1 MQFQTDGE
9 ITGKTKLGPGIS
21 LAKFLGGYG
30 DPETLN
36 HITDD
41 IERLRI
47 ARNLYLHAELMKS
60 VNSYLEKDNR
70 FRLMV
75 VEGFYKKNDNETLEV
90 DSLNY
95 LQTRG
100 QVVIYE
106 LRDQAGQIAVDKT
119 YDVAEYIKDY
129 LRYEKMILD
138 YDTYDPNGELNAQ
151 IIVVMP
157 DLGPTFEARYM
168 NNVETRYN
176 NYTQTNGELVEIL
189 E

>member
-1 MQFQTDGE
+1 
-9 ITGKTKLGPGIS
+9 
-21 LAKFLGGYG
+21 
-30 DPETLN
+30 
-36 HITDD
+36 
-41 IERLRI
+41 
-47 ARNLYLHAELMKS
+47 
-60 VNSYLEKDNR
+60 
-70 FRLMV
+70 MV

-106 LRDQAGQIAVDKT
+106 LRDQTGQIAVDKT

-157 DLGPTFEARYM
+157 DLDPTFEARYM